1 MPTARVTYIGFVR
14 SLTGVRTEE
23 VELQRGV
30 TVRGLVEVLRD
41 KYGDQFEHYVLSGQY
56 RLSHLARLVV
66 GETEVADLPQGYDTV
81 IEDGCD
87 VTVMTVAPL
96 SGG

>member
-1 MPTARVTYIGFVR
+1 MTYIGFVR
-14 SLTGVRTEE
+14 SLTGVRSEE
-23 VELQRGV
+23 VELQQGT
-30 TVRGLVEVLRD
+30 TVRGLIESLRD
-41 KYGDQFEHYVLSGQY
+41 RHGDQFEHYVLSDEY

-66 GETEVADLPQGYDTV
+66 GETQVEDLPLGYETV
-81 IEDGCD
+81 IEDGSD